1 MAEKI
6 RPPHLPPS
14 TVPSQRQ
21 LLGNP
26 TQTGGQQVQ
35 MSVQKLQQMQQ
46 CLHVHSSSQPD
57 IALHTRTASS
67 SVAGT
72 LTAPT
77 SPGQTP
83 LSLTTIDYH
92 LSLRDVQE
100 IHPFSEVVHIRMHLY
115 CMSCDHSPSH
125 PPQSHQMI
133 GTHPVTFCKLSIV
146 ILIFFYPRWMDR

>member
-1 MAEKI
+1 MAEPRFNNPYFWPPPPTMPGQMDNIVLINKIKEQLMAEKI

-14 TVPSQRQ
+14 TVPSPQQR
-21 LLGNP
+21 LGNP
-26 TQTGGQQVQ
+26 TQTGGGQQVQ

-46 CLHVHSSSQPD
+46 GLHVHSSSQPD

-83 LSLTTIDYH
+83 LSMTTIDH
-92 LSLRDVQE
+92 HPSLS
-100 IHPFSEVVHIRMHLY
+100 
-115 CMSCDHSPSH
+115 
-125 PPQSHQMI
+125 
-133 GTHPVTFCKLSIV
+133 
-146 ILIFFYPRWMDR
+146 